1 MKERKLENLIW
12 IIFAGI
18 GAIFVV
24 IGFVMFD
31 SIFTYTNKVDTV
43 GTITEISPYRNT
55 NHDRDYK
62 VYVSYT
68 VEGKEYESVLGGYSS
83 GFYEGKEIEIY
94 YDKDNPN
101 KIGAKSLDLLFLI
114 FPGIGMIFLVIGGIG
129 ILVKIAK
136 RRSEKRLKESSSL
149 Y

>member
-31 SIFTYTNKVDTV
+31 NIFTYTNKVDTV

-55 NHDRDYK
+55 NHDRDYR

-68 VEGKEYESVLGGYSS
+68 AEGKEYESILGGYSS
-83 GFYEGKEIEIY
+83 SFYEGKEIEIY

-101 KIGAKSLDLLFLI
+101 EIGAKSL
-114 FPGIGMIFLVIGGIG
+114 
-129 ILVKIAK
+129 
-136 RRSEKRLKESSSL
+136 S
-149 Y
+149 